1 MGMYVYTYFFKPRWS
16 AMSARSGFRCFCSQ
30 ALPVAMGAGMVGILC
45 RGDDA
50 TAMKLFGKLC
60 DGVRWGA
67 T

>member
-1 MGMYVYTYFFKPRWS
+1 
-16 AMSARSGFRCFCSQ
+16 MSARSGFRCFCSQ

-50 TAMKLFGKLC
+50 IAMKLFLMLC